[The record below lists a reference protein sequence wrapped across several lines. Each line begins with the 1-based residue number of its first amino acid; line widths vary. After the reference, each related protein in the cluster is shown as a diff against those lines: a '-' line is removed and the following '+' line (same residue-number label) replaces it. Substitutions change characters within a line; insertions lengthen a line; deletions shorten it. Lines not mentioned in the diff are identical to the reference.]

1 MVEDTLS
8 VPEFNLPASSF
19 VKDESRE
26 LIDKRK
32 KEVQE
37 KFADVSLSFDWRNI
51 PVNQLA
57 ETRQRLINLSK
68 SLPVYSAM
76 QNRYPTVMTEETIE
90 GVYIEVFTPAGGVAT
105 KNKDKVLINLHG
117 GSFIA
122 GERSGS
128 HIESIPISV
137 VGEIKVIS
145 VDYRMAPEY
154 QFPAASDDVLV
165 IYKYLLKHYK
175 PENIGIYGSSA
186 GALLTAQATARF
198 QSEGLAPPGA
208 VAMLAAGAFY
218 WMEGDSSHIASAI
231 SEVPGQEFGDDL
243 YFKGANSNDPLVF
256 PGRDA
261 ETMANFPPSLMV
273 ASTRDCA
280 LSSVVN
286 THRELVKQ
294 GVVADL
300 HIWDGLDHMFY
311 LDGEMSESREVYDV
325 VVRFF
330 ETHLRL
336 KQ

>member
-19 VKDESRE
+19 VSDESRE

-32 KEVQE
+32 KEGQE
-37 KFADVSLSFDWRNI
+37 KFADVSSSFDWRNI
-51 PVNQLA
+51 PVDQLA

-137 VGEIKVIS
+137 VGDIKVIS

-218 WMEGDSSHIASAI
+218 WMEGD
-231 SEVPGQEFGDDL
+231 
-243 YFKGANSNDPLVF
+243 
-256 PGRDA
+256 
-261 ETMANFPPSLMV
+261 
-273 ASTRDCA
+273 
-280 LSSVVN
+280 
-286 THRELVKQ
+286 
-294 GVVADL
+294 
-300 HIWDGLDHMFY
+300 
-311 LDGEMSESREVYDV
+311 
-325 VVRFF
+325 
-330 ETHLRL
+330 
-336 KQ
+336 